1 LSDGLSN
8 TQQSG
13 RGLAQYQLAFGFAH
27 GSAEPLDGLHGVFEP
42 HIEAVVA
49 AQQHAVGAHAPDQV
63 EIDLVREYTE
73 TVKSEYV
80 KAGDKWGRVLKVNGA
95 VVQQPAWMAIIYLGS
110 TICKAEYSLPS
121 VPAPLPSPKVKI
133 VSLTVIANY
142 EDGTTTT
149 EVFDPV
155 Q

>member
-1 LSDGLSN
+1 MAQHKDYEVVGKIIPI
-8 TQQSG
+8 QST
-13 RGLAQYQLAFGFAH
+13 RLRVAPSTFTSVIMSYAA
-27 GSAEPLDGLHGVFEP
+27 GSQA
-42 HIEAVVA
+42 
-49 AQQHAVGAHAPDQV
+49 

-73 TVKSEYV
+73 TVSSEYV

-95 VVQQPAWMAIIYLGS
+95 AVPQPAWMAIVYLGN
-110 TICKAEYSLPS
+110 TISKAEYSLPS
-121 VPAPLPSPKVKI
+121 VPGPLPLPSAKVKI

>member
-1 LSDGLSN
+1 MAPKDYVVVGKIIPN
-8 TQQSG
+8 QST
-13 RGLAQYQLAFGFAH
+13 RLRVSPSTFTSVI
-27 GSAEPLDGLHGVFEP
+27 GSYATGS
-42 HIEAVVA
+42 
-49 AQQHAVGAHAPDQV
+49 QV

-95 VVQQPAWMAIIYLGS
+95 VVQQPAWMAIIYLGN

>member
-1 LSDGLSN
+1 M
-8 TQQSG
+8 
-13 RGLAQYQLAFGFAH
+13 AQYK
-27 GSAEPLDGLHGVFEP
+27 DY
-42 HIEAVVA
+42 AVVGKIVPLNSGTRLRVEPSTFTHVLNSYA
-49 AQQHAVGAHAPDQV
+49 AGSQV

-95 VVQQPAWMAIIYLGS
+95 AVQQPAWMAIIYLGN

-133 VSLTVIANY
+133 VSLTVIAKY
-142 EDGTTTT
+142 ADGTTETND
-149 EVFDPV
+149 FDPV
-155 Q
+155 V

>member
-1 LSDGLSN
+1 MAQKEYEVVGKIIPI
-8 TQQSG
+8 QSS
-13 RGLAQYQLAFGFAH
+13 RLRVSPSTFTSVIASYAA
-27 GSAEPLDGLHGVFEP
+27 GS
-42 HIEAVVA
+42 
-49 AQQHAVGAHAPDQV
+49 QV

-73 TVKSEYV
+73 TVSSEYV
-80 KAGDKWGRVLKVNGA
+80 KAGDKWGRVLKVNGVA
-95 VVQQPAWMAIIYLGS
+95 VTQPAWMAIVYLGN

-121 VPAPLPSPKVKI
+121 VPAPLPIPIPSAKVKI

-155 Q
+155 S

>member
-1 LSDGLSN
+1 MAQKDYVVVGKIIPN
-8 TQQSG
+8 QST
-13 RGLAQYQLAFGFAH
+13 RLRVSPSTFTSVI
-27 GSAEPLDGLHGVFEP
+27 GSY
-42 HIEAVVA
+42 A
-49 AQQHAVGAHAPDQV
+49 AGSQV

-95 VVQQPAWMAIIYLGS
+95 VVQQPAWMAIIYLGN